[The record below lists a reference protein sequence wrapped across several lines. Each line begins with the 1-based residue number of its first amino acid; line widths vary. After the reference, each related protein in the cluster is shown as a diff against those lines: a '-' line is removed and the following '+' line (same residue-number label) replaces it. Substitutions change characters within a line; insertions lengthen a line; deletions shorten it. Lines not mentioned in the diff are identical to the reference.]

1 MELEPKEKAKKI
13 FDSFKDESFAGTEFY
28 RMKNAQR
35 TSLLCVDEII
45 ALLCKGI
52 NEGVNEDIKYWQK
65 VKEEIETFN

>member
-1 MELEPKEKAKKI
+1 MKLEPTEKAKKI

-45 ALLCKGI
+45 DLLSEGVNEGI
-52 NEGVNEDIKYWQK
+52 NEGIKYWQK
-65 VKEEIETFN
+65 VKKEIETFN